1 MSGYCNRWKIKDDQL
16 NNHNTGGVSS
26 SGTPPD
32 RVRWQKIVVVRSG
45 KGEKDRETV
54 LPGSI
59 IPTLEDHLK
68 SIKTLY
74 KKDRESNQPGV
85 ALPGALEKKWPN
97 AGKEWA
103 WFWVFPSERL
113 STDPR
118 SSVIRRHHAHKS
130 VLHKHIKKAALKAK
144 ICKPEK

>member
-1 MSGYCNRWKIKDDQL
+1 MARKTI
-16 NNHNTGGVSS
+16 
-26 SGTPPD
+26 
-32 RVRWQKIVVVRSG
+32 VVRSG
-45 KGEKDRETV
+45 KGKKDRETV
-54 LPGSI
+54 LPRSI

-118 SSVIRRHHAHKS
+118 SGVIRRHHAHKS
-130 VLHKHIKKAALKAK
+130 VLHKHIKKAALEAQ
-144 ICKPEK
+144 IYKPKK